1 MISFFDLSSAGSVVR
16 LASDTNGLSSTRT
29 WLARRSLVRVRR
41 TSNAAAA
48 GVPWQLVVTVLK
60 GHFGLRKRG
69 HFPALDLRLSG
80 CEVAPHEN
88 KRDPL
93 HPL

>member
-29 WLARRSLVRVRR
+29 CLARRSAGAAAAHIQ
-41 TSNAAAA
+41 TAAA

>member
-1 MISFFDLSSAGSVVR
+1 MISFSNFSSVGSVVR
-16 LASDTNGLSSTRT
+16 LASDTNGLSSTR
-29 WLARRSLVRVRR
+29 ARPVWCGLGGGAHPGGGGGCAMAVS
-41 TSNAAAA
+41 SD
-48 GVPWQLVVTVLK
+48 LK